1 MKRIIFYLIG
11 LSLIAL
17 GSASIVTSQLGAAAW
32 DALVVG
38 LSYTVGLTPG
48 NWMIIIGFLLMLIN
62 AYLTKEKID
71 FLAFITTFIIG
82 ILVDIWLFVVFSN
95 VIISNIEVQWLLFL
109 FGFFTTILGAGIYL
123 QAKFAPSPVDN
134 LMLAVHKRFNL
145 SISRARLICE
155 GIALTLSLLVSGPI
169 SVGTFFIA
177 LAIGPCIQFT
187 YKRMNIIYEKLG

>member
-11 LSLIAL
+11 ISLIAL
-17 GSASIVTSQLGAAAW
+17 GSASIVTSQKGAAAW

-38 LSYTVGLTPG
+38 LSNTFGLTPG
-48 NWMIIIGFLLMLIN
+48 NWIMVIGLILMLIN

-71 FLAFITTFIIG
+71 FYAFITTFTIG
-82 ILVDIWLFVVFSN
+82 IVIDIWLFVVFAH
-95 VIISNIEVQWLLFL
+95 VTPVNIRTQWLLFI

-123 QAKFAPSPVDN
+123 QSNFAPSPVDN
-134 LMLAVHKRFNL
+134 LMLSVHKRFNL

-169 SVGTFFIA
+169 SIGTFVIA
-177 LAIGPCIQFT
+177 LAIGPCIQVSF
-187 YKRMNIIYEKLG
+187 KKMNTIYEKLG